1 MIFWLEYLR
10 LEIAFAICLLIKKE
24 AMMNVVKTLALVGA
38 LFAAQSAMAGTYDFG
53 LMGPPDSKTITA
65 SSYGLVDVDTF
76 TFSINATANAT
87 GSAPDVAFSWIKLTG
102 VEVWSVKLLDSTDT
116 QIGATDYTTD
126 NFSFGNL
133 AAGAYKLVVTT
144 TGNTNYNVT
153 LSTSAA
159 SAVPEPEAYAM
170 MLAGLGLVGFAA
182 RRKLSA

>member
-1 MIFWLEYLR
+1 
-10 LEIAFAICLLIKKE
+10 
-24 AMMNVVKTLALVGA
+24 MMNVVKTLALIST

-65 SSYGLVDVDTF
+65 SSDSIFVADTDTF
-76 TFSINATANAT
+76 TFSVNANANVD
-87 GSAPDVAFSWIKLTG
+87 GSAPNVPLAISYFKLTG
-102 VEVWSVKLLDSTDT
+102 VAVWSVVLLDSTNT

-126 NFSFGNL
+126 NFSFANL
-133 AAGAYKLVVTT
+133 SAGAYSLVVKTS
-144 TGNTNYNVT
+144 GNTNYSVT
-153 LSTSAA
+153 LTTAPAA